1 MTVAAAVPV
10 SNAKH
15 VRFGQGRRRVRGRES
30 EKGGKEA
37 GSQADREP
45 GRRIG
50 GQAGGRGR
58 CGVCAYGCVQVCM
71 RVRASVVAGLGWA
84 GRGGGGRGAH
94 LINRAKRGSF
104 AML

>member
-58 CGVCAYGCVQVCM
+58 CVGCVHMVACKCVCT
-71 RVRASVVAGLGWA
+71 RHTRIVD
-84 GRGGGGRGAH
+84 
-94 LINRAKRGSF
+94 
-104 AML
+104 